1 MVVEED
7 FQLILPLLR
16 LLSAIHHCLSLADC
30 GRGLGS
36 SGVTA
41 LDTMKPVTAP
51 MTMTGIRSLCPPNN
65 PNRRAIVKG
74 AGRKAHAT
82 PAIPAST
89 PTPCGMNVR
98 ISVRSCPSVPP
109 INSNGKIGPPSKPVA
124 NDVPVS
130 KILTSIISSNIP
142 TPYGAGL

>member
-1 MVVEED
+1 MKKQLVSHCFKGSCHVVT
-7 FQLILPLLR
+7 QY
-16 LLSAIHHCLSLADC
+16 HCLLLPGC

-36 SGVTA
+36 SGATA

-51 MTMTGIRSLCPPNN
+51 MTMTGIRSVCPPNR
-65 PNRRAIVKG
+65 PSSRASVNGIGK
-74 AGRKAHAT
+74 KAHTA

-98 ISVRSCPSVPP
+98 ISDRTCPNVPP

-124 NDVPVS
+124 NEVLVS
-130 KILTSIISSNIP
+130 NILTSIISSSIP
-142 TPYGAGL
+142 IPYAAGL